1 MLINVYYNY
10 TFTDLGLTNINDTY
24 WKDPR
29 QNNVAC
35 IAYNPNILAQAL
47 GYSGPL
53 TDIDITDYT
62 LRVEDNIG
70 NQMDLIP
77 STPGL
82 PVPNNLLLANSP
94 YTVITITTTPSVP
107 IINLASL
114 MQYYANNVT
123 LLWNEYYPF
132 STLLSPTYNGTNEIL
147 ILNNTGNLILNTY
160 LGNVQNSYLI
170 NIS

>member
-1 MLINVYYNY
+1 
-10 TFTDLGLTNINDTY
+10 
-24 WKDPR
+24 
-29 QNNVAC
+29 
-35 IAYNPNILAQAL
+35 
-47 GYSGPL
+47 
-53 TDIDITDYT
+53 
-62 LRVEDNIG
+62 
-70 NQMDLIP
+70 
-77 STPGL
+77 
-82 PVPNNLLLANSP
+82 
-94 YTVITITTTPSVP
+94 
-107 IINLASL
+107 